1 MGSSHACARVGG
13 EFSDTELSCENADV
27 DKLEDQAY
35 TTYLKVRTQRA
46 GVTAGRAGMCD
57 DAR

>member
-27 DKLEDQAY
+27 DNAGGSGVHNVFEGAY
-35 TTYLKVRTQRA
+35 A
-46 GVTAGRAGMCD
+46 AGRSHRGP
-57 DAR
+57 RRNV